1 MFCADGL
8 SHSLMDYPTACCTKQ
23 VLSTEGNSHFI
34 YCVISPQENNSV
46 PKECSHGSFSLPFQ
60 IKARPCRWCNCW
72 CQVGAARRLCC
83 SQQAGWGYPAAQG
96 FVLHSTSPKA
106 TLGEWRST
114 GSSPPGLLHGSPAP
128 EQCLGQDQCTLCH
141 LNESADGETRSLV

>member
-1 MFCADGL
+1 MLHKAGPVHGEKL
-8 SHSLMDYPTACCTKQ
+8 SFHLLC
-23 VLSTEGNSHFI
+23 N
-34 YCVISPQENNSV
+34 SPQENNSV
-46 PKECSHGSFSLPFQ
+46 PKECLHGSFSLPFQ

-96 FVLHSTSPKA
+96 FVLHGTSPKA

-114 GSSPPGLLHGSPAP
+114 GSSPPGLPMGPQLLSSVSVRINA
-128 EQCLGQDQCTLCH
+128 LC
-141 LNESADGETRSLV
+141 AI